1 MGVRRVT
8 RVLAVTAGLVG
19 VAVLVAACGGSTKAS
34 SASSTTPAASP
45 AASATPSA
53 APGSAAGSAAPGGR
67 NGAAFAAYTACL
79 AQHGVTVPSFSAGAR
94 PSGTF
99 SRPPGGF
106 SRAPGASRGPGGGGG
121 GFGGFGSPNPSTS
134 AARAACASLL
144 PAGAFGPGS
153 RTISATT
160 FAAFKSCMSDNGVTI
175 TSTDPQTAMRGLDRT
190 DAKTAAALKICQPIL
205 GQGAGGSAAAGS
217 GAPSV
222 APVPAASS

>member
-8 RVLAVTAGLVG
+8 RILAVTAGLVG

-45 AASATPSA
+45 AVSASPSA
-53 APGSAAGSAAPGGR
+53 APNSAAGSAAPGGR

-121 GFGGFGSPNPSTS
+121 FGGFGSPNPSTS

-144 PAGAFGPGS
+144 PAGAFGPGT

-175 TSTDPQTAMRGLDRT
+175 TSTDPQTAVRGLDRT

-205 GQGAGGSAAAGS
+205 GQGAGS
-217 GAPSV
+217 GAATPS
-222 APVPAASS
+222 ASPAASS

>member
-1 MGVRRVT
+1 MSARRVAQ
-8 RVLAVTAGLVG
+8 VLAVTAGTAC
-19 VAVLVAACGGSTKAS
+19 VAVLVAACGGGTKA
-34 SASSTTPAASP
+34 ASTTSTTPAVSPVVSASP
-45 AASATPSA
+45 SATASV
-53 APGSAAGSAAPGGR
+53 AGSGAPGGR

-79 AQHGVTVPSFSAGAR
+79 TQHGVTVPSSSPGAR

-106 SRAPGASRGPGGGGG
+106 SRPPGASRGPGGG

-144 PAGAFGPGS
+144 PAGAVAGD

-175 TSTDPQTAMRGLDRT
+175 TSTDPQAAVRGLDRT

-205 GQGAGGSAAAGS
+205 GQGAGSRAAT
-217 GAPSV
+217 PS
-222 APVPAASS
+222 PSPAASS

>member
-1 MGVRRVT
+1 MGVRRVS
-8 RVLAVTAGLVG
+8 RALAVTAGLVG
-19 VAVLVAACGGSTKAS
+19 VAMLVAACSGSSKTAS
-34 SASSTTPAASP
+34 TSSTTPAVSP
-45 AASATPSA
+45 AVSPSPSA
-53 APGSAAGSAAPGGR
+53 AADSAAGSGGAGGR
-67 NGAAFAAYTACL
+67 NGAAFQAYTACL
-79 AQHGVTVPSFSAGAR
+79 TQHGVTVPSFSAGAR

-106 SRAPGASRGPGGGGG
+106 SRAPGASRGPGGGG
-121 GFGGFGSPNPSTS
+121 FGGFGSPNPSTS

-144 PAGAFGPGS
+144 PAGAFGPGT

-175 TSTDPQTAMRGLDRT
+175 TSTDPQAAVRGLDRS

-205 GQGAGGSAAAGS
+205 GQGAGGSAAPGS

-222 APVPAASS
+222 APAPAASS

>member
-1 MGVRRVT
+1 MGGRRVT
-8 RVLAVTAGLVG
+8 RILTAAAGLVG
-19 VAVLVAACGGSTKAS
+19 VAVLVAACGGSTKTAS
-34 SASSTTPAASP
+34 SAATTPAASP
-45 AASATPSA
+45 AVRASPSA
-53 APGSAAGSAAPGGR
+53 APNSAGGGAPGGR
-67 NGAAFAAYTACL
+67 GGAAFAAYTACL
-79 AQHGVTVPSFSAGAR
+79 AQHGVTLPSFSAGAR
-94 PSGTF
+94 PSGGF
-99 SRPPGGF
+99 SRPAGGF
-106 SRAPGASRGPGGGGG
+106 SRPPGASRGPGGGG

-144 PAGAFGPGS
+144 PAGAFGGG

-175 TSTDPQTAMRGLDRT
+175 TSTDPQTAIRGLDRT

-205 GQGAGGSAAAGS
+205 GQGAGGSAAPGS

>member
-8 RVLAVTAGLVG
+8 QVLAITAGTAC
-19 VAVLVAACGGSTKAS
+19 VAAVVAACSGGTKAAS
-34 SASSTTPAASP
+34 TSSTTPAVSPAVSASP
-45 AASATPSA
+45 SAPA
-53 APGSAAGSAAPGGR
+53 SAAGSGAPGGR
-67 NGAAFAAYTACL
+67 NGADFAAYTACL
-79 AQHGVTVPSFSAGAR
+79 AQHGVTVPSFSPGAR

-106 SRAPGASRGPGGGGG
+106 SRPPGASRGPGGGG

-144 PAGAFGPGS
+144 PAGAVAGN

-175 TSTDPQTAMRGLDRT
+175 TSTDPQAAVRGLDRA
-190 DAKTAAALKICQPIL
+190 DVKTAAALKICQPIL
-205 GQGAGGSAAAGS
+205 GQRAGS
-217 GAPSV
+217 GAPT
-222 APVPAASS
+222 P

>member
-8 RVLAVTAGLVG
+8 RILAVTAGTAC
-19 VAVLVAACGGSTKAS
+19 VAVLVAACGGGSSKAS
-34 SASSTTPAASP
+34 STASTTPAVSP
-45 AASATPSA
+45 AVSATPSA
-53 APGSAAGSAAPGGR
+53 AASAAGSAGPGGR

-94 PSGTF
+94 PSGSF

-106 SRAPGASRGPGGGGG
+106 SRPPGASRGPGGGG
-121 GFGGFGSPNPSTS
+121 FGGFGSPDPSTS

-144 PAGAFGPGS
+144 PAGAVAGN

-175 TSTDPQTAMRGLDRT
+175 TSTDPQTAVRGLDRT

-205 GQGAGGSAAAGS
+205 GQGAGGTPTPSAS
-217 GAPSV
+217 
-222 APVPAASS
+222 PAASS

>member
-1 MGVRRVT
+1 MGGNRVT
-8 RVLAVTAGLVG
+8 RMLAVTAGFVG
-19 VAVLVAACGGSTKAS
+19 VALFVAACSGSSKTAS
-34 SASSTTPAASP
+34 AGASTTPAVSP
-45 AASATPSA
+45 AVSASPSA
-53 APGSAAGSAAPGGR
+53 APNSAVGSGGPGGR
-67 NGAAFAAYTACL
+67 NGAAFTAYTACL

-106 SRAPGASRGPGGGGG
+106 SRAPGASRPPGASRGPGGGGG

-144 PAGAFGPGS
+144 PAGAVAGN

-175 TSTDPQTAMRGLDRT
+175 TSTNPQTAMQGLDRA
-190 DAKTAAALKICQPIL
+190 DAKTAAALKVCQPIL
-205 GQGAGGSAAAGS
+205 GQGAGS
-217 GAPSV
+217 GAPTPS
-222 APVPAASS
+222 ASPAASS

>member
-1 MGVRRVT
+1 MGARRVT
-8 RVLAVTAGLVG
+8 RILAVTAGFVG
-19 VAVLVAACGGSTKAS
+19 VAVFVAACSGTKTAASTA
-34 SASSTTPAASP
+34 STTPAVSPAVSASP
-45 AASATPSA
+45 SATSSA
-53 APGSAAGSAAPGGR
+53 AAGSGAPGGR
-67 NGAAFAAYTACL
+67 NGTAFTAYTACL
-79 AQHGVTVPSFSAGAR
+79 AQHGVTVPSFSPGAR

-106 SRAPGASRGPGGGGG
+106 SRPPGASRGPGGGG

-144 PAGAFGPGS
+144 PAGAVAGN

-175 TSTDPQTAMRGLDRT
+175 TSTDPQAAMRGLDRT

-205 GQGAGGSAAAGS
+205 GQGAGS
-217 GAPSV
+217 GAPTPS
-222 APVPAASS
+222 ASPAASS

>member
-8 RVLAVTAGLVG
+8 QVLAITAGTAC
-19 VAVLVAACGGSTKAS
+19 VAVLVAACSGSTKAAS
-34 SASSTTPAASP
+34 TSSTTPAVSPAVSASP
-45 AASATPSA
+45 SAPA
-53 APGSAAGSAAPGGR
+53 SAAGSGAPGGR
-67 NGAAFAAYTACL
+67 NGAAFTAYTACL

-106 SRAPGASRGPGGGGG
+106 SRSPGASRGPGGGGG
-121 GFGGFGSPNPSTS
+121 GGGFGGLGSPDPSTS

-144 PAGAFGPGS
+144 PAGAFGPGT

-175 TSTDPQTAMRGLDRT
+175 TSTNPQTAVQGLNRS
-190 DAKTAAALKICQPIL
+190 DAKTAAALKVCQPIL
-205 GQGAGGSAAAGS
+205 GQGAGS
-217 GAPSV
+217 GAPTPS
-222 APVPAASS
+222 ASPAASS

>member
-1 MGVRRVT
+1 MIARRVT
-8 RVLAVTAGLVG
+8 QMLTMTAGLVG
-19 VAVLVAACGGSTKAS
+19 VVLLVAACSASAKTAST
-34 SASSTTPAASP
+34 SSTTPAASP
-45 AASATPSA
+45 AVSASPSATPSA
-53 APGSAAGSAAPGGR
+53 AAGSGAPGGR

-79 AQHGVTVPSFSAGAR
+79 AQHGVTVPSFSPGAR

-106 SRAPGASRGPGGGGG
+106 SRPPGASRGPGGGG
-121 GFGGFGSPNPSTS
+121 FGAFGSPNPSTS

-144 PAGAFGPGS
+144 PAGAVGGN

-175 TSTDPQTAMRGLDRT
+175 TSTDPQTAIRGLDRT

-205 GQGAGGSAAAGS
+205 GQGAGS
-217 GAPSV
+217 GAPTPS
-222 APVPAASS
+222 ASPAASS

>member
-8 RVLAVTAGLVG
+8 RVLAATAGLVG
-19 VAVLVAACGGSTKAS
+19 VAVLVAACGGGSSKAS
-34 SASSTTPAASP
+34 STASTTPAVSP
-45 AASATPSA
+45 AVSATPSA
-53 APGSAAGSAAPGGR
+53 AASAAGSAGPGGR

-94 PSGTF
+94 PSGSF
-99 SRPPGGF
+99 SRPAGGF
-106 SRAPGASRGPGGGGG
+106 SRAPGASRGPGGGG

-144 PAGAFGPGS
+144 PAGAFGPGT

-205 GQGAGGSAAAGS
+205 GQGAGGSAAPGS

-222 APVPAASS
+222 SPAPAASS

>member
-1 MGVRRVT
+1 MGVRRVSQL
-8 RVLAVTAGLVG
+8 LAITAGTAC
-19 VAVLVAACGGSTKAS
+19 VAMLVAACSGSTKAAS
-34 SASSTTPAASP
+34 TSSTTPAVSPAVSASP
-45 AASATPSA
+45 SAPA
-53 APGSAAGSAAPGGR
+53 SAAGSGAPGGR
-67 NGAAFAAYTACL
+67 NGADFAAYTACL
-79 AQHGVTVPSFSAGAR
+79 AQHGVTVPSFSPRAR

-106 SRAPGASRGPGGGGG
+106 SRPPGASRGPGGGG

-144 PAGAFGPGS
+144 PAGAVARN

-175 TSTDPQTAMRGLDRT
+175 TSTDPQAAVRGLDRT

-205 GQGAGGSAAAGS
+205 GQGAGS
-217 GAPSV
+217 GAPTPTASPAV
-222 APVPAASS
+222 AS

>member
-1 MGVRRVT
+1 MGIRRTT
-8 RVLAVTAGLVG
+8 RVVAVTAGLVG
-19 VAVLVAACGGSTKAS
+19 IAVLVAACGGGSSKAS
-34 SASSTTPAASP
+34 STASTTPAVSP
-45 AASATPSA
+45 AVSATPSA
-53 APGSAAGSAAPGGR
+53 AASAAGSAAPGGR

-79 AQHGVTVPSFSAGAR
+79 AQHGVKVPSFSPGAR
-94 PSGTF
+94 PSGGF
-99 SRPPGGF
+99 SRPAGGF
-106 SRAPGASRGPGGGGG
+106 SRPPGASRGPGGG

-144 PAGAFGPGS
+144 PAGAFGPGT

-205 GQGAGGSAAAGS
+205 GQSAGS
-217 GAPSV
+217 GAPVPS
-222 APVPAASS
+222 AAPAASS